1 MQTETLKEAGLTSDL
16 SEELGAFPQYK
27 PTDYD
32 PFDGDFGDC
41 GDTILS
47 DKMVKGRKE
56 HNCGHCKGL
65 IEKGEMHRNL
75 NAKFEG
81 QLMSYRWCADCC
93 TAMVKELEI
102 RDTEFEF
109 EGEEFP
115 FETRLDLF
123 EPSA

>member
-1 MQTETLKEAGLTSDL
+1 MTEKNEKLEAGLASDL
-16 SEELGAFPQYK
+16 NRELDTLPQYK

-41 GDTILS
+41 GDTIFN

-56 HNCGHCKGL
+56 YICVHCKGE
-65 IEKGEMHRNL
+65 IKKGEIYRNL
-75 NAKFEG
+75 NAKFDG
-81 QLMSYRWCADCC
+81 QLMSYRWCAGCC
-93 TAMVKELEI
+93 DAMVKELEI
-102 RDTEFEF
+102 RDNEF

-123 EPSA
+123 EPSV